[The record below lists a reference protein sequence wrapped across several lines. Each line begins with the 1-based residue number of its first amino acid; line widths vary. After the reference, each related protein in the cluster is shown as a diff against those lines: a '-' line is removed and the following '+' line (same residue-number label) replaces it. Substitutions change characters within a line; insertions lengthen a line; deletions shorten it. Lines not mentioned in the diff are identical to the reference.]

1 MKPVIKI
8 IIEYNNS
15 WNLIPETRGFNVIIV
30 YELLPN
36 GIICILENI
45 TRKPKEFM
53 IEELH
58 YRDFEKQNLSMQY
71 KEAEFI
77 LINQWEGYGNNS
89 NRPNRHRY

>member
-1 MKPVIKI
+1 MKPIIKI

-15 WNLIPETRGFNVIIV
+15 WNLIPEHRGFNVIIV

-36 GIICILENI
+36 GDLVIIENI
-45 TRKPKEFM
+45 TRKHKEFM

-77 LINQWEGYGNNS
+77 IVNEFEGYVNKHI
-89 NRPNRHRY
+89 RHRY